1 MINESLGSFDTPA
14 WMGEIRAWP
23 RLPESAASEEG
34 GQGQNHQEAHC
45 KAQGSMFP
53 LGVCWPAK
61 AREAAQDHGLEL
73 RDKPETGQMVLTGRP
88 ETRGG
93 IHRLLKQEVLGIRS
107 GM

>member
-14 WMGEIRAWP
+14 WMGEIRGCQKV
-23 RLPESAASEEG
+23 LP
-34 GQGQNHQEAHC
+34 QRREAKVKTIRKPTAKHRVPC
-45 KAQGSMFP
+45 F
-53 LGVCWPAK
+53 LWVCAK
-61 AREAAQDHGLEL
+61 AREAAQDHCLEL